1 MRWYGIDDI
10 TEEDTA
16 KLAATLTE
24 MELTSGMDG
33 LFWLPV
39 PAEML
44 SPVQQEHVESCGP
57 HVMGLEVE
65 ENFVRLE
72 LLVRARSRMRELMET
87 APAQAPA
94 AGAAPPAPL
103 RRMK

>member
-16 KLAATLTE
+16 KLSATLTE

-39 PAEML
+39 PAAML
-44 SPVQQEHVESCGP
+44 SPV
-57 HVMGLEVE
+57 
-65 ENFVRLE
+65 
-72 LLVRARSRMRELMET
+72 
-87 APAQAPA
+87 
-94 AGAAPPAPL
+94 
-103 RRMK
+103 